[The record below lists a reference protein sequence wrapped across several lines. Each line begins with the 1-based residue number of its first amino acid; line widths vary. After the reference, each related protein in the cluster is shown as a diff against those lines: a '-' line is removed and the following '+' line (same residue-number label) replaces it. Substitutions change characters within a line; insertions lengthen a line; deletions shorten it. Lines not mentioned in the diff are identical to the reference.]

1 MSAKHD
7 NLLEQSID
15 IGGTTSPSQFLDTT
29 DEAIGL
35 GASIPG
41 QTGSAAVLS
50 LITVDVVTVNG
61 LTGMWSVS
69 EGKFLTLSGAAN
81 ASNNGTFQIV
91 KFNSNTSVDIRNAA
105 AVVPDANSG
114 SITWIER
121 NSYMLADD
129 LNYIRTD
136 RREIKGTPDWYDP
149 VPTYTR
155 PDATTTDVSA
165 NLTNI
170 SGKTTDAQSLPE
182 SREIFGAGVLA
193 GQSSI
198 TVISPGNLKHVDAVN
213 TLGIPCFDVAPFV
226 GDFRSCFVKILDGVS
241 SGGEFTVLGGVHAG
255 ERIFGVTNNGAS
267 ASPNSVE
274 VIFYSCPLTADI
286 QNSSTPYTWEVGQ
299 VSSVNLVYG
308 YNQRIDGFNFNV
320 LRFDLTL
327 PASTSAGGSL
337 TPAAHQTL
345 RQLIHFI
352 SEGPGNGF
360 ATGAFKETLP
370 FSSPFPT
377 SIIWWESSAKLKK
390 IVAKS
395 IAYNPNKTPST
406 ILWEM
411 YATDGVTVIATVSD
425 AISYSSVF
433 ETSRTR
439 SIS

>member
-15 IGGTTSPSQFLDTT
+15 IGGTTNPSQFLDLS
-29 DEAIGL
+29 DEALGL
-35 GASIPG
+35 GAAVVG
-41 QTGSAAVLS
+41 QTGAAAALT
-50 LITVDVVTVNG
+50 LLNGDIVTVNG
-61 LTGMWSVS
+61 LTGMWGIS
-69 EGKFLTLSGAAN
+69 EGRFLTLSGAAN
-81 ASNNGTFQIV
+81 SANDGTFQIV
-91 KFNSNTSVDIRNAA
+91 KFNSGNSVDIRNAA

-114 SITWIER
+114 SISWIER

-136 RREIKGTPDWYDP
+136 RTAIKGTPNWYDP

-155 PDATTTDVSA
+155 PDDTATDVPA
-165 NLTNI
+165 DLTNI
-170 SGKTTDAQSLPE
+170 AGKTTDAKAFPE
-182 SREIFGAGVLA
+182 SREIFGVGVIA
-193 GQSSI
+193 GQSQI
-198 TVISPGNLKHVDAVN
+198 TVSSVGNLKHMGTVN

-226 GDFRSCFVKILDGVS
+226 GDFRSCFVKVLDGVS
-241 SGGEFTVLGGVHAG
+241 SGGEFTVLGGSHAG

-267 ASPNSVE
+267 VSPNSVE
-274 VIFYSCPLTADI
+274 VLFYSCPLTADI
-286 QNSSTPYTWEVGQ
+286 QTSSTPYTWEVGQ

-370 FSSPFPT
+370 FSNPFPT

-390 IVAKS
+390 IVSKS

-406 ILWEM
+406 ISWEM
-411 YATDGVTVIATVSD
+411 YATDGITVIATVSD
-425 AISYSSVF
+425 AISYSGVF
-433 ETSRTR
+433 ETTRTR